1 MTDPDWDGALVHD
14 PDSAASG
21 SEFLHRMTR
30 TVWRYTALSG
40 LIRLGVPEQLRDGP
54 LTVTELASW
63 CGAHAA
69 TLARVLR
76 AAAQTG
82 LLRTAGPGR
91 YELTAAGTALCG
103 GVEVD
108 RIIWNTDPVI
118 WSALTDVPEILRTGQ
133 VPFVQRY
140 GGSYSF
146 LAGRPGLAAVFDK
159 FMTSRSAALAGWVA
173 GLDVFPPAGTV
184 ADLGGGRGTFTAAI
198 LSANPGLR
206 GILLDLERVAASA
219 REYLSEKGV
228 AGRCEFVTGDFFTAV
243 PAGADVYLLASVIHN
258 WDDEDAARILRTV
271 RAAIPDHGRLLIV
284 ETPVPDDDR
293 PHIMKDLDIRILTI
307 LRGGLERLLSEYSD
321 LLEDSG
327 FRIEGTVEWAGQ
339 FLIVASPVTG

>member
-1 MTDPDWDGALVHD
+1 MTDPGRDGALVPD

-21 SEFLHRMTR
+21 SELLHRMTR

-40 LIRLGVPEQLRDGP
+40 LISLGVPEQLRDGP
-54 LTVTELASW
+54 LTVAELASR
-63 CGAHAA
+63 CGAHAP
-69 TLARVLR
+69 TLTRVLR
-76 AAAQTG
+76 TAAQTG

-118 WSALTDVPEILRTGQ
+118 WSALADVQETLRTGQ
-133 VPFVQRY
+133 IPFVQQY

-159 FMTSRSAALAGWVA
+159 FMTSRSAALAGWLA

-198 LSANPGLR
+198 LRARPGLR

-219 REYLSEKGV
+219 KDYLSASGV
-228 AGRCEFVTGDFFTAV
+228 ADRCEFVTGDFFTAV

-258 WDDEDAARILRTV
+258 WGDEDAVRILRTV
-271 RAAIPDHGRLLIV
+271 RAAIPEQGRLLIV
-284 ETPVPDDDR
+284 ETPVPEDDR
-293 PHIMKDLDIRILTI
+293 PHVMKDLDIRILTI
-307 LRGGLERLLSEYSD
+307 LQGGRERLLSEYSA

-327 FRIEGTVEWAGQ
+327 FRINQTVELAAQ
-339 FLIVASPVTG
+339 FLIVASPVTD